1 MFSLGRS
8 VWLLAG
14 LLSIGLIA
22 GVECTNYRLERTVL
36 PVFYNLTIGLR
47 VDANQPSDSFDG
59 AVDIILKATQPNVN
73 AIVLHKEDIDI
84 AEVALYN
91 DIGSLLYR
99 IANSSLTYSLAT
111 QKLTVQLLQ
120 PLSPNANF
128 TLHFKYRGKVNSDM
142 KGLFSASYVEQE
154 TGLTKWMVLT
164 QLQRIYARLLFPCF
178 DEPAFKARFQLHI
191 ERPSGLHAISNT
203 QLIATTELRNNRS
216 MDHFQVTPFMS
227 TYLLAFMVA
236 ESQARGNL
244 SDLAVVSRPQDYSNS
259 EFSYNVAQRARD
271 AYDKLFQHPYKEL
284 GNEALLHAAS
294 PRFPHNG
301 MENWGLII
309 YSKNILVHRPNY
321 TDGWNDKE
329 TSIRI
334 IVHETSHMWF
344 GDSVT
349 FAWWNNFWL
358 NEAFARYYEYFM
370 SHQLY
375 PAYQLDEQFVVR
387 QLQMI
392 FTLDANNGTQPLSSR
407 EADIRSPS
415 EIASKFSSITY
426 AKGSSIVRMW
436 RNAMGAENFDL
447 AIRNYLRQHHLG
459 NTVPKDLFTHLK
471 AHWPKPLNA
480 DLDQFFY
487 DFTEQVGYPIVE
499 VNRVDSSSFTL
510 RQRRYMLDPNDGSDR
525 YLTYT
530 VPITYTTNVWRDF
543 ENLAPVAYFNKWD
556 DTMLLPFSVP
566 IEWIVLNLQQSNYYR
581 VQYAPSLLRRIHEA
595 LIESNHSDIHV
606 ANRAAIIDDLFNLAL
621 IGLNNYAEVFE
632 FMEYMSTET
641 EYIPWYAAYVGM
653 DKVAMRLTPDQLPNF
668 KKYLIDITDGVY
680 AKLGVRWASN
690 DTVLDVYNRNKMV
703 SWLCKYHHFKCE
715 DEVKESF
722 DKSTEIPSP
731 DYRETYYCAASRGGR
746 YLRIMEYYR
755 NETDPTERELLWRA
769 ASCTRDFYRHYH
781 DEILNESSSVSLKT
795 VGLAQLYRQNPDLVT
810 SIFIAVTT
818 DIQQLADALQSW
830 PKTATALS
838 DMAEYFTTRYQQ
850 QLFAEFINESS
861 MLFGSSDEILRQAL
875 LKVEKNIKWAEL
887 NLDQLVRYLATRN
900 GAADLKLMSAL
911 LLVVTSLL
919 NFWLT

>member
-1 MFSLGRS
+1 MNSFGRS

-22 GVECTNYRLERTVL
+22 GVECANYRLERTVR
-36 PVFYNLTIGLR
+36 PIFYNLTIGLR
-47 VDANQPSDSFDG
+47 TDGNQPSDSFDG
-59 AVDIILKATQPNVN
+59 AVDITLRATQPNVN
-73 AIVLHKEDIDI
+73 AIVLHKEDLDI
-84 AEVALYN
+84 AEVALHN
-91 DIGSLLYR
+91 EAGSLLYG
-99 IANSSLTYSLAT
+99 IANSSLSYSPAT
-111 QKLTVQLLQ
+111 QKLTVYLLQ
-120 PLSPNANF
+120 PLAPNVSF

-142 KGLFSASYVEQE
+142 KGLFTASYVEHE

-178 DEPAFKARFQLHI
+178 DEPAFKAKFQLHI
-191 ERPSGLHAISNT
+191 ERPSGMNAISNT
-203 QLIATTELRNNRS
+203 QVIATTALRNNRA
-216 MDHFQVTPFMS
+216 MDHFQVTPVMS

-244 SDLAVVSRPQDYSNS
+244 SDLAVVSRPQDYNNS

-309 YSKNILVHRPNY
+309 YSQNILVHRPNY

-329 TSIRI
+329 ASIRI

-392 FTLDANNGTQPLSSR
+392 FTVDATNGTQPLSSR
-407 EADIRSPS
+407 EADIQSPS
-415 EIASKFSSITY
+415 EIASKFSSIAY

-436 RNAMGAENFDL
+436 RNAMGAANFDL

-459 NTVPKDLFTHLK
+459 NTVPNDLFTHLK
-471 AHWPKPLNA
+471 ANWPQALNA
-480 DLDQFFY
+480 TLDQFFY
-487 DFTEQVGYPIVE
+487 DFTQQVGYPIIE
-499 VNRVDSSSFTL
+499 VIRIDVSSFAL
-510 RQRRYMLDPNDGSDR
+510 RQRRYILDRNDGSDTH
-525 YLTYT
+525 LTYT
-530 VPITYTTNVWRDF
+530 VPITYATNVNRDF
-543 ENLAPVAYFNKWD
+543 EDLIPAAYFNKWD
-556 DTMLLPFSVP
+556 DVMLLPFSGP

-581 VQYAPSLLRRIHEA
+581 VLYAPSLLKRIHDA
-595 LIESNHSDIHV
+595 LAETNHSEIHV

-621 IGLNNYAEVFE
+621 IGLSNYAEVFE
-632 FMEYMSTET
+632 FMEYMSKET
-641 EYIPWYAAYVGM
+641 DYIPWYAAYVGM
-653 DKVAMRLTPDQLPNF
+653 DRVAMRLTPEQLPNF
-668 KKYLIDITDGVY
+668 RKYLSDITHGVY
-680 AKLGVRWASN
+680 AKLGVRWSSN

-703 SWLCKYHHFKCE
+703 SWLCKYHNFRCE
-715 DEVKESF
+715 DEVRESF
-722 DKSTEIPSP
+722 DKSSEIPSS
-731 DYRETYYCAASRGGR
+731 DYRETYYCAASRAGR
-746 YLRIMEYYR
+746 YALVMEYYR
-755 NETDPTERELLWRA
+755 NETDPNERELLWRA
-769 ASCTRDFYRHYH
+769 ASCTTDFYRHYH
-781 DEILNESSSVSLKT
+781 DEILNESSSVSQKT
-795 VGLAQLYRQNPDLVT
+795 VGLAQLYRQNPDLVKD
-810 SIFIAVTT
+810 IFIAVTM

-830 PKTATALS
+830 SRTATALS
-838 DMAEYFTTRYQQ
+838 DMADYFTTRDQQ
-850 QLFAEFINESS
+850 QLFAEFIQESS
-861 MLFGSSDEILRQAL
+861 TLFGSSDVILRQAL
-875 LKVEKNIKWAEL
+875 IRIERNINWADQ
-887 NLDQLVRYLATRN
+887 NLDQLVRYLAMRN
-900 GAADLKLMSAL
+900 GAAGLKLMSAL
-911 LLVVTSLL
+911 LLVVTLLL